1 MGQYPHL
8 YGALMIF
15 VGIYPILFLWGNAFG
30 IVLIEPILYR

>member
-15 VGIYPILFLWGNAFG
+15 VGIYPILSLWRNAFG